1 MGYLITSIPFFAGF
15 AISFRF
21 ERRRMLNGVLLLAGL
36 LLVAIGGLFA
46 LLDLPAVR
54 DRVSGGELVFLAFLV
69 LTVLL
74 PAFLVLNGLQMVR
87 REGRRLGNLLSLL
100 AGVAIFGFAPLLLM
114 LGKNAMPRALEVVVI
129 SAGFVVGYLSL
140 AFAAFVLCSVGYGL
154 LRPPSGADFLVV
166 HGSRLIRGAVP
177 PLLASRLDRARTLY
191 AAGAARGAAPTVI
204 TSGGQ
209 GADEALPE
217 AVAMADYLV
226 EHGISRAE
234 IVLEDRSTTTR
245 ENLVYS
251 RELMTARNPGYR
263 CLLITN
269 NFHAF
274 RTAMLARRLKVNGQ
288 VIGSRTAWYYIPSAT
303 IREFA
308 GILRDYRVLNA
319 AVIVLIAAAYPV
331 SMLFQPH

>member
-1 MGYLITSIPFFAGF
+1 MAYLLTSIPFFAGF

-21 ERRRMLNGVLLLAGL
+21 ERRRLLNGVLLLAGL
-36 LLVAIGGLFA
+36 LFLAIGVIFA
-46 LLDLPAVR
+46 LLDIPAVH
-54 DRVSGGELVFLAFLV
+54 DVVDGSVLAIAFFLV
-69 LTVLL
+69 VAVLL

-100 AGVAIFGFAPLLLM
+100 AGLAMFAFAPALLV
-114 LGKNAMPRALEVVVI
+114 LGKNAVPRAVEVVII
-129 SAGFVVGYLSL
+129 SVSIVLGYLSL

-154 LRPPSGADFLVV
+154 LRPPKGADFIVV

-177 PLLASRLDRARTLY
+177 PLLASRLDRGRALY
-191 AAGAARGAAPTVI
+191 DAGVARGAAPTLV

-209 GADEALPE
+209 GADETQPE
-217 AVAMADYLV
+217 AEAMADYLV
-226 EHGISRAE
+226 AQGIPREE

-245 ENLVYS
+245 ENLIYS
-251 RELMTARNPGYR
+251 RELMTERKPGYH

-288 VIGSRTAWYYIPSAT
+288 VVGSHTAWYYVPSAT
-303 IREFA
+303 IREFI
-308 GILRDYRVLNA
+308 GILRDYRILNGV
-319 AVIVLIAAAYPV
+319 VIVLLAAAYPV
-331 SMLFQPH
+331 SLAF